1 MSDSHVVHQP
11 FFCVYNAISIF
22 CNFHI
27 TGVAQPLR
35 LEEQNRGPFYFDV
48 EDEEDLLEEYGA
60 SSAEVVTM
68 KEVATRKANTPGF
81 LQYHLI

>member
-1 MSDSHVVHQP
+1 MPQIWPVTAMSKTPMYLRRLSEAFDMLTP
-11 FFCVYNAISIF
+11 KKFRRKIF
-22 CNFHI
+22 
-27 TGVAQPLR
+27 TK
-35 LEEQNRGPFYFDV
+35 

-68 KEVATRKANTPGF
+68 KEVATRKADTPGFF